1 MKGYRV
7 YMAIRQ
13 MKERGFSRNAVAK
26 HLGINRR
33 TVERYW
39 EMAPDEYEALSVSRS
54 SALDKHREIILLWME
69 EYPSITAAQICD
81 WLKEHYNAAH
91 SERSVSR
98 YVRELREKYGLRK
111 SISAPRSYEAV
122 PELPPGNT
130 SRFRRKVDAGRRRW
144 TD

>member
-39 EMAPDEYEALSVSRS
+39 EMPPDEYEALSVSRS
-54 SALDKHREIILLWME
+54 SALDKHREIILLWIE

-81 WLKEHYNAAH
+81 WLKEHYDASP
-91 SERSVSR
+91 SERTVSR
-98 YVRELREKYGLRK
+98 YVRELREK
-111 SISAPRSYEAV
+111 
-122 PELPPGNT
+122 
-130 SRFRRKVDAGRRRW
+130 
-144 TD
+144 